1 MRKTIYFSI
10 LLIITS
16 MISVSGQEIM
26 PSEKSPWAISIS
38 FSPKLGF
45 NLIGY
50 ASSDIDESYLFSL
63 DLRAEH
69 KFSDNFSYS
78 FGVNFNRNDMDFN
91 EIMFVDFGTGQR
103 QRYKSV
109 RYLVEFP
116 LQINYHLI
124 SNAKKIDPYLK
135 MSLRNSYFHHYTV
148 GTIGSE
154 PISEKTS
161 DYRLFYD
168 LGFGCHFQINK
179 NISIIT
185 ESCIGYGV
193 VYHNSKFDYYED
205 LLGIRYSFQ

>member
-1 MRKTIYFSI
+1 
-10 LLIITS
+10 
-16 MISVSGQEIM
+16 MISISGQEII
-26 PSEKSPWAISIS
+26 PSEKSPWSISLS

-45 NLIGY
+45 NLNGY

-91 EIMFVDFGTGQR
+91 EIIFDGFGAG

-124 SNAKKIDPYLK
+124 SNAKRIDPYLK
-135 MSLRNSYFHHYTV
+135 MSLRNSYFHHSTV
-148 GTIGSE
+148 GTLGNE

-161 DYRLFYD
+161 DYHLFYD
-168 LGFGCHFQINK
+168 LGFGSHFQINK
-179 NISIIT
+179 KISIIL

-193 VYHNSKFDYYED
+193 VYYKRKFGYFED
-205 LLGIRYSFQ
+205 LLGMRYSFQ